1 MLKIQITIASN
12 FICSID
18 NDEEHVMHSKNNN
31 VETMMNDKADEIRE
45 ELFDLVKIRYENNL
59 ESMTS
64 SEFVFNY
71 VHLLYHKF

>member
-31 VETMMNDKADEIRE
+31 IETMMNDKADEIRE

-64 SEFVFNY
+64 SESVFNY

>member
-1 MLKIQITIASN
+1 
-12 FICSID
+12 
-18 NDEEHVMHSKNNN
+18 MHSKNNN
-31 VETMMNDKADEIRE
+31 IETMMNDKADEIRE

>member
-18 NDEEHVMHSKNNN
+18 NHEEHIMHSKNNI
-31 VETMMNDKADEIRE
+31 ETMMNDKADEIRE

>member
-18 NDEEHVMHSKNNN
+18 NHEEHIMHSKNNI
-31 VETMMNDKADEIRE
+31 ETMMNDKADEIRE
-45 ELFDLVKIRYENNL
+45 ELFDLLKIRFENNL
-59 ESMTS
+59 ESMTG

-71 VHLLYHKF
+71 VHLLYQKF